1 MRTCSPAVI
10 RPCNTPMQVTVY
22 VQVERCMLVYTVHR
36 DAVVQQQ
43 PQALALRRCTTHLWY
58 VDRFAFAATQ
68 TV

>member
-1 MRTCSPAVI
+1 
-10 RPCNTPMQVTVY
+10 
-22 VQVERCMLVYTVHR
+22 MLVCTVHR
-36 DAVVQQQ
+36 DGVVQR